1 VKIQDIIQK
10 NAILPD
16 LKAIDKTDL
25 LKQMAYYLASLY
37 TLKDPAMI
45 TQRIL
50 DREAEMTTGIGFGIA
65 IPHARIEGIE
75 KVYMIVGRCING
87 IEFAAIDENPVQIL
101 FMLISPKNTSEEH
114 TKILSS
120 LSKIMSVSDIR
131 QRMIEAAS
139 VDEFLAVLT
148 EGENKYA
155 H

>member
-1 VKIQDIIQK
+1 LKIQDILQK

-16 LKAIDKTDL
+16 LKAVDKIDL
-25 LKQMAYYLASLY
+25 LKQMAYYLTSLY

-50 DREAEMTTGIGFGIA
+50 DRESDVTTGIGFGIA

-75 KVYMIVGRCING
+75 KVYMIVGRCISG
-87 IEFAAIDENPVQIL
+87 IDFSAIDENPVHIL
-101 FMLISPKNTSEEH
+101 FMMISPKNTSLEH

-131 QRMIEAAS
+131 QRMFAAAS
-139 VDEFLAVLT
+139 VDEFLAALI
-148 EGENKYA
+148 EGENKYVD
-155 H
+155 